1 MEAAYLAVARFRKP
15 HGLKG
20 EALCWVLTDEPEQ
33 VFVVGQ
39 PLTPVDEAGNKV
51 GEPLAIE
58 QQRRYQRNWLLKF
71 AGIDDR
77 ATLEQWDQ
85 VLLGVPAESLT
96 PPAVD
101 EMYEHEVAGVTVVAH
116 GEVLGVASGLLQAAG
131 GTLLVVEVTGREVLV
146 PFRKPIVVAVDRVAR
161 TIEIDPP
168 EGLLEL

>member
-20 EALCWVLTDEPEQ
+20 EALCWVLTDEPER

-39 PLTPVDEAGNKV
+39 PLTPVDEDGNKV

-58 QQRRYQRNWLLKF
+58 QQRRYHRNWLVKF
-71 AGIDDR
+71 EGIDER
-77 ATLEQWDQ
+77 GTLEQWDQ
-85 VLLGVPAESLT
+85 VLLGVPAETLT
-96 PPAVD
+96 PPAAD
-101 EMYEHEVAGVTVVAH
+101 EMYEHEVPGATIVAA
-116 GEVLGVASGLLQAAG
+116 GEVVGVARGLVEAAG
-131 GTLLVVEVTGREVLV
+131 SSLLVVDVAGREVLV
-146 PFRKPIVVAVDRVAR
+146 PFRKPIVVSVDRAAR